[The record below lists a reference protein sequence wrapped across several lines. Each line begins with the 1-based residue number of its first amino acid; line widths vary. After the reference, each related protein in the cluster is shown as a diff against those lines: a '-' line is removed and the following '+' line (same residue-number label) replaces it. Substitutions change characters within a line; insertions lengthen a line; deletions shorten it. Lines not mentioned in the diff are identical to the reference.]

1 MAKGLDILYEDEDC
15 LVINKPS
22 GLPTQGGVGVKV
34 SLDDLLSELREPR
47 PLLVHRLDKDTSG
60 TILVA
65 KNKTSA
71 ARYAR
76 LIAGREFK
84 KIYRAL
90 CWGIPKPPNGRI
102 EDPLSVKGVEKNSLT
117 FYRTIG
123 QNGEYALLELELGTG
138 RIHQIRRHL
147 ALLGHPILGDDKYG
161 DFMLNKKLRKEKG
174 LRHLLLHAY
183 RLTEATDRIPP
194 LDVQAPLPDYF
205 ENFLVQLLPPI
216 PLA

>member
-22 GLPTQGGVGVKV
+22 GLPTQGGAGIRV

-65 KNKTSA
+65 KNRASA
-71 ARYAR
+71 ARLAR
-76 LIAGREFK
+76 LIAGKEFK
-84 KIYRAL
+84 KIYLAL
-90 CWGIPKPPNGRI
+90 CWGIPKSPDGRI
-102 EDPLSVKGVEKNSLT
+102 EEPLSVKGVEKKSLT
-117 FYRTIG
+117 FYRTIS
-123 QNGEYALLELELGTG
+123 QNGEYALLELELATG

-147 ALLGHPILGDDKYG
+147 ALLGNPILGDDKYG
-161 DFMLNKKLRKEKG
+161 DFMLNKKLRKEQG

-183 RLTEATDRIPP
+183 RLIGDPGHTPS
-194 LDVQAPLPDYF
+194 LDVKAPLPSYF
-205 ENFLVQLLPPI
+205 NNFMENLSPPLH
-216 PLA
+216 LA

>member
-22 GLPTQGGVGVKV
+22 GLSTQGGVGIRV

-65 KNKTSA
+65 KNKASA

-76 LIAGREFK
+76 LISGREFK
-84 KIYRAL
+84 KIYLAL
-90 CWGIPKPPNGRI
+90 CWGLPKPPDGLI
-102 EDPLSVKGVEKNSLT
+102 EEPLWVKGVGKKSLT
-117 FYRTIG
+117 FYRTIS
-123 QNGEYALLELELGTG
+123 QNGKYALLELELGTG

-147 ALLGHPILGDDKYG
+147 ALLGNPILGDDKYG

-183 RLTEATDRIPP
+183 RLAGNKDHNPP
-194 LDVQAPLPDYF
+194 LDVKAPLPSYF
-205 ENFLVQLLPPI
+205 ENFLENLSPPL

>member
-1 MAKGLDILYEDEDC
+1 MAKGLDILYEDENC

-22 GLPTQGGVGVKV
+22 GLPTQGGVGIRV

-71 ARYAR
+71 ARYAP

-84 KIYRAL
+84 KIYLAL
-90 CWGIPKPPNGRI
+90 CWGLPKPPNGRI
-102 EDPLSVKGVEKNSLT
+102 EEPLSVRGVEKKSLT
-117 FYRTIG
+117 FYRTIS

-147 ALLGHPILGDDKYG
+147 ALLGNPILGDDKYG

-183 RLTEATDRIPP
+183 RLTGEKDHIPS
-194 LDVQAPLPDYF
+194 LDVKAPLPSYF
-205 ENFLVQLLPPI
+205 VDFLENLSPPL